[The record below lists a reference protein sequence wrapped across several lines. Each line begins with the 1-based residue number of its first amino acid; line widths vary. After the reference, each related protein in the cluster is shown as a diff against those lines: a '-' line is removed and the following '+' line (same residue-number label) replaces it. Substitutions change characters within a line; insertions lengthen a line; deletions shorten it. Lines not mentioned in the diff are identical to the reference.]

1 MPDLL
6 PLFVNLAGRRVLLVG
21 GGEVAASKLGQ
32 LLAAGA
38 SVRVVSPVVSPEIE
52 GAGVTVERREFR
64 PSDLDEVWLVV
75 AAATPAVNRTVA
87 DAAAIRRV
95 FVNAVDDP
103 ANATAFLGGVIRR
116 DGLTLAVSTSGHAP
130 GLTALVREALDAV
143 LPHELGDWMEVARR
157 ERAGWRRDAVP
168 MAARRPLLLEALN
181 RMYASSRG
189 QHTDAD

>member
-1 MPDLL
+1 MPELL

-21 GGEVAASKLGQ
+21 GGGVAASKLGQ
-32 LLAAGA
+32 LLASGA
-38 SVRVVSPVVSPEIE
+38 SVRVVSPVASPEIE
-52 GAGVTVERREFR
+52 SAGVTVEYREFR

-75 AAATPAVNRTVA
+75 AAATPEVNRVVA
-87 DAAAIRRV
+87 EAASVRRV

-103 ANATAFLGGVIRR
+103 ANATAFLSGVIRR

-143 LPHELGDWMEVARR
+143 LPHELGDWMEIARR
-157 ERAGWRRDAVP
+157 ERAEWRRDAVP

-189 QHTDAD
+189 PHTDAD